1 MSEDFDDEELFFDAE
16 EGAQEAQLSRS
27 KSARKTE
34 AQRAAKKPQPED
46 GATPLSAVPA
56 QQTEASAVQSSD
68 EVKELSLPAFEAYC
82 SKRDLTEE
90 EIEEAKY
97 KIINKDTGEVID
109 IREFD
114 AVFASQQ
121 YSLFPTREE
130 IQNGKLDE
138 MVSENSEEPE
148 TRPKS
153 VFKGFGKVF
162 RRPSSAAHSAED
174 GSINVQANKKEA
186 PYFQGLRLGQTLQ
199 SHTGPVWVMKFSVDG
214 HYLATAGQDH
224 VVLVWR
230 VLGAQEQQAQAQEGV
245 DGHESKSSERASNEF
260 QLLEDRPMRRYSDHS
275 SDVVDIAWSKTNFL
289 LSASIDKTVRLW
301 HISRDDCLQF
311 FKHADFVTSVD
322 FHPTQD
328 RYFVTGCFDKKIRV
342 WDVIPDGH
350 VKEWA
355 QAPEMV
361 TSVSFSPDGS
371 MVVAGLYHG
380 QVYFYQYDGMRYYT
394 QIECRNRHGQHK
406 MGRKVTGLAFP
417 PQPATRDVSPRRG
430 TRSGLAAKLLVTT
443 NDSRLRLYQMEDYSM
458 ICKYKGLRNDAM
470 QIKGSFSDD
479 GRYVICGSEN
489 GSVYIW
495 HTVIPPQP
503 SMMAGFSKR
512 GRNKFYET
520 FDAASGVDG
529 VSITTVAIFAPS
541 LAVQTAMTRH
551 GVSFPRSSD
560 NEDTS
565 GHSVILTADYA
576 GVIKVFHKP
585 TQPGFV

>member
-1 MSEDFDDEELFFDAE
+1 MSEEFDDEELFFDAE
-16 EGAQEAQLSRS
+16 EGGNEPVRAM
-27 KSARKTE
+27 RKNDSG
-34 AQRAAKKPQPED
+34 RPPKRPQPVD
-46 GATPLSAVPA
+46 GATPLTPLPA
-56 QQTEASAVQSSD
+56 QQSEAEAAKASD
-68 EVKELSLPAFEAYC
+68 EVKELSLPAFDRFC
-82 SKRDLTEE
+82 SKRELTEE

-97 KIINKDTGEVID
+97 KIVNKDTGEVID
-109 IREFD
+109 IRDFD

-121 YSLFPTREE
+121 YTLFPTREE

-138 MVSENSEEPE
+138 MASQGSDEQEA
-148 TRPKS
+148 RPKS
-153 VFKGFGKVF
+153 ILRGFGSVF
-162 RRPSSAAHSAED
+162 RRPSGSAHSADD
-174 GSINVQANKKEA
+174 GSIHVTANKKEQ

-199 SHTGPVWVMKFSVDG
+199 SHNGPVWVMKFSVDG

-230 VLGAQEQQAQAQEGV
+230 VLGAQNEQEG
-245 DGHESKSSERASNEF
+245 GNRAEEKTSEQAPADF
-260 QLLEDRPMRRYSDHS
+260 QLLEDRPMRRYADHS

-417 PQPATRDVSPRRG
+417 PQPATRDVTPRRG
-430 TRSGLAAKLLVTT
+430 TRTGLAAKLLVTT
-443 NDSRLRLYQMEDYSM
+443 NDSRLRLFQMEDYSM
-458 ICKYKGLRNDAM
+458 VCKYKGLRNDGM

-479 GRYVICGSEN
+479 GRFVICGSEN

-495 HTVIPPQP
+495 NTVIPPQP

-512 GRNKFYET
+512 DRNKFYES
-520 FDAASGVDG
+520 FEAASG
-529 VSITTVAIFAPS
+529 TV
-541 LAVQTAMTRH
+541 
-551 GVSFPRSSD
+551 
-560 NEDTS
+560 
-565 GHSVILTADYA
+565 
-576 GVIKVFHKP
+576 
-585 TQPGFV
+585 FVVCWLSCAATLSEPDDLPLFLQSWTE